1 MLAQLFNPFRSEAA
15 LRALLLLSVMALVSC
30 ATHTDPQLVADPSA
44 QRESSMPWNQQEKW
58 EGQGQFG
65 PVAEQLNGSGRGR

>member
-1 MLAQLFNPFRSEAA
+1 MLAQLSNSFRSKAA
-15 LRALLLLSVMALVSC
+15 LRALLLLSAMALVSC

-58 EGQGQFG
+58 ESQGQFG
-65 PVAEQLNGSGRGR
+65 PLAEQQNGGRR